1 MPTLTDLQ
9 RIELAIPAY
18 LLYAIAS
25 APDAFTPADPTLA
38 QRAEADITEL
48 CGNLR
53 TACLE
58 PFADLVLG
66 KRQALVRRLERIT
79 RRVTA
84 DWRDRSALSVVLML
98 WTFLKDLTDRE
109 VLVLWEGS
117 AMDRAM
123 RQLQPML
130 A

>member
-1 MPTLTDLQ
+1 
-9 RIELAIPAY
+9 
-18 LLYAIAS
+18 
-25 APDAFTPADPTLA
+25 
-38 QRAEADITEL
+38 
-48 CGNLR
+48 
-53 TACLE
+53 
-58 PFADLVLG
+58 
-66 KRQALVRRLERIT
+66 VRRLERIT

>member
-1 MPTLTDLQ
+1 M
-9 RIELAIPAY
+9 
-18 LLYAIAS
+18 
-25 APDAFTPADPTLA
+25 
-38 QRAEADITEL
+38 
-48 CGNLR
+48 
-53 TACLE
+53 
-58 PFADLVLG
+58 
-66 KRQALVRRLERIT
+66 RRLERIT

>member
-58 PFADLVLG
+58 PFADLVPGDLTG
-66 KRQALVRRLERIT
+66 WLWTGLIERISL
-79 RRVTA
+79 
-84 DWRDRSALSVVLML
+84 DQRS
-98 WTFLKDLTDRE
+98 W
-109 VLVLWEGS
+109 G
-117 AMDRAM
+117 
-123 RQLQPML
+123 
-130 A
+130 